1 MKLEF
6 VEVEPD
12 TQPAE
17 ADTEAPVSGNAAGPS
32 GIDRSAYPPHM
43 GPLLDLMV
51 ASGASEA
58 DVTSYVEAQG
68 WYPAGTPLSAYE
80 EGAVKWLVANWQTVG
95 ADIPTPIK

>member
-6 VEVEPD
+6 VEVEPEPSQED
-12 TQPAE
+12 RDWELEE
-17 ADTEAPVSGNAAGPS
+17 AGF
-32 GIDRSAYPPHM
+32 DRSAYPPHM
-43 GPLLDLMV
+43 GPLLDLME

-95 ADIPTPIK
+95 RDIPTPIR